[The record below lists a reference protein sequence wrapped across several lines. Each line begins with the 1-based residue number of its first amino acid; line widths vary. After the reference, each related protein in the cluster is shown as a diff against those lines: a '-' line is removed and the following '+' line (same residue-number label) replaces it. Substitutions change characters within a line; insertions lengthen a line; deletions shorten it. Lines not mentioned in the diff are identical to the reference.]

1 MVGKWKIIML
11 TNRDMSHNESNQKI
25 TIYKNSKL
33 STMKVTRSSNLFN
46 KLGGYGLIWK
56 VKDMNTNKIYALKK
70 MNLQVNLLNFIS
82 KY

>member
-1 MVGKWKIIML
+1 MVDKWKIIML
-11 TNRDMSHNESNQKI
+11 INRDMFHKDTNQKI
-25 TIYKNSKL
+25 TIYKKSKL
-33 STMKVTRSSNLFN
+33 STMKVTKSSNFYN

-56 VKDMNTNKIYALKK
+56 VKDMKTNKIYALKK